1 MASGE
6 EMGEYRCADD
16 LTVGEPELPLSCRL
30 VKLAA
35 FFDPPT
41 QGEAAWIKAR

>member
-1 MASGE
+1 MVCGE
-6 EMGEYRCADD
+6 EMGCADD
-16 LTVGEPELPLSCRL
+16 LTVSEPELPLSCRL

-41 QGEAAWIKAR
+41 